1 MTRRMLIN
9 AQRPQELRIAVV
21 SGDTLEDYQVAIAQA
36 GLTRG
41 NIYRGVVASVQP
53 SLDAAFVDYGAA
65 RDGLLRAGDVVPQ
78 AFHRTPPEG
87 SRRYRIDKMLERGK
101 PILVQV
107 TKDPSGTKG
116 AALTTNISL
125 AGRYLVLMPYDDVR
139 GISRKVED
147 EDERRALREVVLKLA
162 APEGFGFIVR
172 TNAIGQSKTALNR
185 DLNALLRLWKRIR
198 SEANQGK
205 GPRLLYS
212 DQDLIV
218 QAVRDM
224 LSSDVDEV
232 LVDDDEAFERVQ
244 AAMRAFM
251 PRSKTRLV
259 RYREKVPLFSR
270 YNMESQLER
279 IFQPRVELPCGG
291 SIVIEGTEALTAID
305 VNSGRSTRAG
315 SQEET
320 AYATNLEAVQEVA
333 RQLRL
338 RDIGGLVVVDL
349 IDMSQT
355 KHRKAVEKAMRDAV
369 KADRARVSVGRISPN
384 GLLEINRQRLKT
396 PLVLRTHRLCPTCG
410 GGGRIPS
417 PETVSLTI
425 LRRIEERAATGRLKG
440 VKVRLHP
447 ELADALQN
455 HYRAELAAL
464 EAQHEIRIEVMAAP
478 GLHRSE
484 EDIQWV
490 TGRLPEETA
499 QAPKEAPAVQVTD
512 LTTGGGPAAQ
522 AQRTERREEAPERTQ
537 AAEGG
542 SESRSAEEETGEPR
556 TKRRRS
562 RGRRRKKPS
571 GEENGSQPAR
581 EEGEGTATEVPAA
594 REPEAT
600 AETEGTAEGE
610 SRDDGGEA
618 RKSSSR
624 RRRRP
629 RRRKKPSSGGETG
642 AAGGEATDRTA
653 KDTAEPP
660 DAPASRDEGERDGR
674 SASPQERP
682 ARKPEPESAR
692 EEDRDR
698 GEGETDPAP
707 RGLWNRLFGID

>member
-65 RDGLLRAGDVVPQ
+65 KDGLLRAGDVVPQ

-87 SRRYRIDKMLERGK
+87 SRRHRIDKMLERGK

-355 KHRKAVEKAMRDAV
+355 KHRKAVEKAMREAV

-417 PETVSLTI
+417 AETVSLTI

-464 EAQHEIRIEVMAAP
+464 EAQHEIRIEVMATP

-484 EDIQWV
+484 EDIQWI

-499 QAPKEAPAVQVTD
+499 QPPEEAPAVQVTD
-512 LTTGGGPAAQ
+512 LTTGGGPAGRPAQ
-522 AQRTERREEAPERTQ
+522 GERPEEAAGAPGEPP
-537 AAEGG
+537 APSGDEPAP
-542 SESRSAEEETGEPR
+542 AEEPQEGR
-556 TKRRRS
+556 SRRRRS
-562 RGRRRKKPS
+562 RSRKKKRPAA
-571 GEENGSQPAR
+571 ENGSRQAAPGGNT
-581 EEGEGTATEVPAA
+581 EEPSGSGG
-594 REPEAT
+594 EPEPPSSGA
-600 AETEGTAEGE
+600 AAGE
-610 SRDDGGEA
+610 DGNGDAGDAPEP

-629 RRRKKPSSGGETG
+629 RRRKKP
-642 AAGGEATDRTA
+642 AGGEESA
-653 KDTAEPP
+653 
-660 DAPASRDEGERDGR
+660 
-674 SASPQERP
+674 SASPEETGSTTSRE
-682 ARKPEPESAR
+682 ADAAPEPAPRKDGSEPSRERESSGESASDGR
-692 EEDRDR
+692 KTEP
-698 GEGETDPAP
+698 EGDPAPAP
-707 RGLWNRLFGID
+707 RGLWNRLFGVD